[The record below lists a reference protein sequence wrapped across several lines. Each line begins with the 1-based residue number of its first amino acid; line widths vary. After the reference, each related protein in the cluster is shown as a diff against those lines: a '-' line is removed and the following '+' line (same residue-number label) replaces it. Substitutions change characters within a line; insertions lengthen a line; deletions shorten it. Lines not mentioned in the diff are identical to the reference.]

1 MNISKSLNF
10 QFFLILLLFVAPY
23 FGVALIHL
31 TILGILIY
39 FILKI
44 KNYEF
49 ELVEKILIVFGIY
62 LILSSILN
70 LNYLLNS
77 IFFFKFII
85 LFLGVKILFFNFS
98 EKNFQKINIVS
109 LIIIIFLI
117 FDLFYQKI
125 FGEDIFGFKT
135 LNGERLTGPYKNE
148 MIPGGIILY
157 VSFYFIFYNYL
168 KFLFSNKYTLKVLS
182 FFILFI
188 FVISVLITG
197 ERMNFLSVL
206 LLLLASLIII
216 NKKLHI
222 IFSLFVISASIFVIF
237 NDEYLTDRYKN
248 FANILNP
255 TLSEQSFNTDEIK
268 KFKEETIN
276 NENGIK
282 SKYDVNFFDTT
293 WGSHYLTAF
302 EMIKKKPF
310 FGNGIKSFRDL
321 CGNQNINSVT
331 KDKRCS
337 THPHNIH
344 LEIISE
350 TGLIGYLIYIIF
362 VLLLL
367 INSYKIIIS
376 KKYQD
381 KSYLYLIFISSLL
394 IFIIMIFPFKS
405 TGRFFSSFFGYLFW
419 FNLSVL
425 NASIFTLKKQYL
437 KNL

>member
-1 MNISKSLNF
+1 
-10 QFFLILLLFVAPY
+10 
-23 FGVALIHL
+23 
-31 TILGILIY
+31 
-39 FILKI
+39 
-44 KNYEF
+44 
-49 ELVEKILIVFGIY
+49 
-62 LILSSILN
+62 
-70 LNYLLNS
+70 
-77 IFFFKFII
+77 
-85 LFLGVKILFFNFS
+85 
-98 EKNFQKINIVS
+98 
-109 LIIIIFLI
+109 
-117 FDLFYQKI
+117 
-125 FGEDIFGFKT
+125 
-135 LNGERLTGPYKNE
+135 
-148 MIPGGIILY
+148 
-157 VSFYFIFYNYL
+157 
-168 KFLFSNKYTLKVLS
+168 
-182 FFILFI
+182 
-188 FVISVLITG
+188 
-197 ERMNFLSVL
+197 VL

-268 KFKEETIN
+268 KFKKETIN